1 MVKAIDDDRLKV
13 AENLTIKDNANLS
26 FVIIQF
32 FLIDIIDMFNWFG
45 CNESMTSDIK
55 REYLHEFTSYAIS
68 FQVNKVVCCIMSL
81 KW

>member
-1 MVKAIDDDRLKV
+1 MVKAIDDDRLTV

-32 FLIDIIDMFNWFG
+32 FLIDIIDMFNSFG

-55 REYLHEFTSYAIS
+55 REYLHEFTSYVIS